1 MNMKSIKLIKK
12 DILAASIFVFFGLLL
27 ILLLIPRGVVEPG
40 NVELAILSPSYYPKI
55 ISYILI
61 LIGLG
66 IFIKNFPNGFFEE
79 SEKIE
84 KKYLFRIL
92 IIFITIL
99 TIVFFLPT
107 FGIPLT
113 SGIALLFLLMLGGER
128 RPIIIFLVSTLV
140 PLLIYLFFTKVA
152 QIPIPNG
159 LLESL
164 L

>member
-12 DILAASIFVFFGLLL
+12 DILAASVFVFFGLLL

>member
-1 MNMKSIKLIKK
+1 MNMKSTKLIKK

-55 ISYILI
+55 VSYILI

-84 KKYLFRIL
+84 KN
-92 IIFITIL
+92 
-99 TIVFFLPT
+99 
-107 FGIPLT
+107 
-113 SGIALLFLLMLGGER
+113 
-128 RPIIIFLVSTLV
+128 
-140 PLLIYLFFTKVA
+140 IYL
-152 QIPIPNG
+152 
-159 LLESL
+159 EY
-164 L
+164 

>member
-12 DILAASIFVFFGLLL
+12 DILAASVFVFFGLLL

-55 ISYILI
+55 VSYILI

-128 RPIIIFLVSTLV
+128 KPIIIFLVSTLV

>member
-12 DILAASIFVFFGLLL
+12 DILAASVFVFFGLLL

-113 SGIALLFLLMLGGER
+113 SGIALLFLLLLGGER

>member
-1 MNMKSIKLIKK
+1 MKSIKLIKK
-12 DILAASIFVFFGLLL
+12 DILAASVFVFFGLLL

>member
-1 MNMKSIKLIKK
+1 MKSIKLIKK
-12 DILAASIFVFFGLLL
+12 DILAASVFVFFGLLL

-159 LLESL
+159 MLESL

>member
-12 DILAASIFVFFGLLL
+12 DILAASVFVFFGLLL
-27 ILLLIPRGVVEPG
+27 IFLLIPRGVVEPG
-40 NVELAILSPSYYPKI
+40 NVELAILSPSYCPKI
-55 ISYILI
+55 VSYILI

>member
-1 MNMKSIKLIKK
+1 MKSIKLIKK
-12 DILAASIFVFFGLLL
+12 DILAASAFVFFGLLL

>member
-1 MNMKSIKLIKK
+1 MNMKSTKLIKK
-12 DILAASIFVFFGLLL
+12 DILAASVFVFFGLLL

>member
-12 DILAASIFVFFGLLL
+12 DILAASVFVFFGLLL

-128 RPIIIFLVSTLV
+128 KPIIIFLVSTLV

>member
-12 DILAASIFVFFGLLL
+12 DILAASAFVFFGLLL

-55 ISYILI
+55 VSYILI
-61 LIGLG
+61 LTGLG
-66 IFIKNFPNGFFEE
+66 IFIKNFPIGFFEE

>member
-12 DILAASIFVFFGLLL
+12 DILAASAFVFFGLLL

-55 ISYILI
+55 VSYILI

-66 IFIKNFPNGFFEE
+66 IFIKNFPIGFFEE
-79 SEKIE
+79 AEKIE
-84 KKYLFRIL
+84 KKYLFRML
-92 IIFITIL
+92 IVFITIL
-99 TIVFFLPT
+99 AIVFFLPML
-107 FGIPLT
+107 GIPLT

>member
-12 DILAASIFVFFGLLL
+12 DILAASVFVFFGLLL

-128 RPIIIFLVSTLV
+128 RPVVVFLVSTLV
-140 PLLIYLFFTKVA
+140 PLLVYLFFTKVA

>member
-12 DILAASIFVFFGLLL
+12 DILAASVFVFFGLLL

-113 SGIALLFLLMLGGER
+113 SGIALLFLLLLGGER
-128 RPIIIFLVSTLV
+128 KPIIIFLVSTLV

>member
-1 MNMKSIKLIKK
+1 MNMKSTKLIKK

-40 NVELAILSPSYYPKI
+40 NVVLAILSPSYYPKI
-55 ISYILI
+55 VSYILI

>member
-12 DILAASIFVFFGLLL
+12 DILAASVFVFFGLLL

-55 ISYILI
+55 VSYILI

>member
-1 MNMKSIKLIKK
+1 MKSIKLIKK

-27 ILLLIPRGVVEPG
+27 ILLLIPRGIVEPG

-55 ISYILI
+55 VSYILI
-61 LIGLG
+61 LTGLG
-66 IFIKNFPNGFFEE
+66 IFIKNFPIGFFEE

-84 KKYLFRIL
+84 KKYLFRMF

-99 TIVFFLPT
+99 TVVFFLPIL
-107 FGIPLT
+107 GIPLT

-128 RPIIIFLVSTLV
+128 RPVIVCLVSTLV
-140 PLLIYLFFTKVA
+140 PLLVYLFFTKIA

-159 LLESL
+159 MLESL